1 MTTPQ
6 EAPVPARQDDRLLH
20 PSEALEIVLAN
31 VPDMPVI
38 ETPLTEASW
47 KILARDF
54 VAPEDHPP
62 FPAATMDG
70 YAVVAEDASPWR
82 EVIGVQAAGSV
93 LDLEV
98 TPGVAAKIMTG
109 APIPQGADAVVPV
122 EETEPAEDHVIIHQ
136 QNVNRGQNIR
146 PIGVDVSK
154 GEQLLEAGT
163 LLGPAEIGLLAA
175 FGADP
180 VQVRRTP
187 RVSVISTGDELIE
200 PDAPIA
206 PGQIRDSNRFSLIAA
221 LQQAGAQVVWSGMG
235 PDDRRAL
242 EDTLLA
248 RLDQSD
254 IVITS
259 GGVSMGELDLVKAIL
274 GDLATVHF
282 RRVFVKPGK
291 PLNFATIGEKIVFG
305 LPGNPVSALVSFQ
318 LFIRPAL
325 AKMTGQRDRQTP
337 EVPVR
342 ILEEVHPVDRIEYQR
357 CVVQVTQ
364 EGQLVARP
372 TGPQASSRLM
382 SLVGANALLIVP
394 PADAPYAAGSMLNA
408 IMIGPLAR

>member
-6 EAPVPARQDDRLLH
+6 ETPVIAPQGDRLLH

-38 ETPLTEASW
+38 ETPLTAASW
-47 KILARDF
+47 KILAHDF
-54 VAPEDHPP
+54 IAPEDHPP

-109 APIPQGADAVVPV
+109 APVPHGADAVVPV

-136 QNVNRGQNIR
+136 HNVKRGQNIR

-175 FGADP
+175 FGVDP

-187 RVSVISTGDELIE
+187 RVSVISTGDELME
-200 PDAPIA
+200 PAAPIA

-221 LQQAGAQVVWSGMG
+221 LQQAGAQIVWSGMG

-254 IVITS
+254 LVITS

-274 GDLATVHF
+274 GDMATVHF

-291 PLNFATIGEKIVFG
+291 PLNFATVGEKIIFG

-325 AKMTGQRDRQTP
+325 AKMTGQRDQQTP
-337 EVPVR
+337 DVPVR
-342 ILEEVHPVDRIEYQR
+342 ILQEVHPVDRIEYQR

-394 PADAPYAAGSMLNA
+394 PAGAPYPAGSMLHA
-408 IMIGPLAR
+408 IMIGPLSR